1 MILSDLPE
9 NLSLSDREDN
19 DVFFSSDIDFSDL
32 LSVAI
37 NFKVSTVNIILLDD
51 LHILTVTLL
60 VYLILL

>member
-51 LHILTVTLL
+51 LHILTITLL